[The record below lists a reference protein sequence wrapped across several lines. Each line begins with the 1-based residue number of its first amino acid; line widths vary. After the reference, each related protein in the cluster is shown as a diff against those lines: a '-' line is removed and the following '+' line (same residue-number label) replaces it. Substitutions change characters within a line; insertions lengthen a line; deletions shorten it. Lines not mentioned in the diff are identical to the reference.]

1 MTEVGRLT
9 KRPEYLRVA
18 AARRKWVTPGMVVQA
33 LPRELKQAADADAAQ
48 ARLGITVSRKVGK
61 SVQRNRARRR
71 LRAVAR
77 EVLPEE
83 GRPGT
88 DYVLIGR
95 AGTLTR
101 SYQDLLED
109 LRVAVRR
116 LNQGDDLAAGGG
128 SGKKGAGTRSGKS
141 RRRSRRG
148 GQGRPAA
155 TSAEA
160 RGDG

>member
-77 EVLPEE
+77 EVLPEA

-116 LNQGDDLAAGGG
+116 LNQGDDLAAGG